1 MNGQV
6 RGALGA
12 LLAVGIA
19 LAVSAPATAQT
30 TGNETFNG
38 VIVTSGSS
46 GERVVVSSIVV
57 AKGVFSGVGR
67 VVEIPNL
74 PTDPDN
80 VARDDLV
87 FADGS
92 IHIVS
97 TIVDASFSLNPQS
110 CVFSGSVQ
118 QTGTVVGGTGL
129 FAAATGSYTGTATAR
144 GIARR
149 NPDGSCS
156 QEQAPLHELD
166 MIASSG
172 SLSF

>member
-1 MNGQV
+1 MKRNTK
-6 RGALGA
+6 ALGA
-12 LLAVGIA
+12 LLVIGVAI
-19 LAVSAPATAQT
+19 AVSAPAAAGA
-30 TGNETFNG
+30 TGNETFKG

-46 GERVVVSSIVV
+46 GERLVVSSVV
-57 AKGVFSGVGR
+57 VGHGVFDGVGR
-67 VVEIPNL
+67 DVEIANL

-80 VARDDLV
+80 VTRDDLV

-110 CVFSGSVQ
+110 CVFSATVQ
-118 QTGTVVGGTGL
+118 QTGTFAGGTGR
-129 FAAATGSYTGTATAR
+129 FAAAAGSYTGTV
-144 GIARR
+144 IAHGLAGR

-156 QEQAPLHELD
+156 EELAARHEVDLL
-166 MIASSG
+166 ASNG